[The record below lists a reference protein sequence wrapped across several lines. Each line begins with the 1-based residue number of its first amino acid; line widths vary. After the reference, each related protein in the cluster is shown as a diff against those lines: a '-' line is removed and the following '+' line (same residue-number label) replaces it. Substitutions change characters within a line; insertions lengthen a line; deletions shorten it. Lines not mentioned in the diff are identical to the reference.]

1 MSIPEIAFHRP
12 ATVAEACALSQ
23 RLGSA
28 AAFLAGGT
36 ELLPD
41 FHRGRET
48 ARQLIALHRIA
59 ELRGITLGKDGLHIG
74 ALTTL
79 SDIAA
84 SPVVQRFL
92 PALATAARAV
102 GSAQIRSVATIGGNI
117 CRAVSCADLPPVL
130 IAAESAVR
138 LAGTGGE
145 RSLPLE
151 RVLLGARQTALQP
164 GEMLVEVVL
173 PIQPAHSAADYERF
187 ARRRGSSLA
196 VASVAARV
204 TLDGGRI
211 RGARVALGAVAP
223 APLVVAA
230 AAVCLEGERPSEA
243 VFAQAARLCAAAALP
258 ISDLRGSAAFR
269 HELVAVL
276 ARRALA
282 GACARAEQLP
292 I

>member
-1 MSIPEIAFHRP
+1 MMIPEIAFHRP
-12 ATVAEACALSQ
+12 ATVAEACELSRAL
-23 RLGSA
+23 GPA

-41 FHRGRET
+41 FQRGRES
-48 ARQLIALHRIA
+48 ARHLIALSRIT
-59 ELRGITLGKDGLHIG
+59 ELHGITLGDDGLHIG

-79 SDIAA
+79 ADIAA
-84 SPVVQRFL
+84 SAPVQSFL
-92 PALATAARAV
+92 LALAEAARAV
-102 GSAQIRSVATIGGNI
+102 GSAQVRNVATIGGNI

-130 IAAESAVR
+130 IAAAGSVR
-138 LAGTGGE
+138 VADTTGD

-151 RVLLGARQTALQP
+151 GFLLGARQTALRP
-164 GEMLVEVVL
+164 GEVLVEVVL
-173 PIQPAHSAADYERF
+173 PIQPRGSAAAYERF

-204 TLDGGRI
+204 TLEGGRI

-223 APLVVAA
+223 APVLVAA
-230 AAVCLEGERPSEA
+230 AADVLEGEPPSDA
-243 VFAQAARLCAAAALP
+243 VFERAARECVAAALP

-269 HELVAVL
+269 HDLVAVL

-282 GACARAEQLP
+282 GACARVERLP
-292 I
+292 A